1 MDSSFDR
8 PGRFLAWAK
17 ETFGEIAVDRRERA
31 RRFLEEAIELA
42 GAAGISPEDAL
53 RILERC
59 YERPQGFMPV
69 EAGQA
74 QVTLELFAKSQLID
88 LEVEADREFFRVQ
101 KIPKEEWLRRHAA
114 KVALG
119 IAG

>member
-1 MDSSFDR
+1 
-8 PGRFLAWAK
+8 
-17 ETFGEIAVDRRERA
+17 
-31 RRFLEEAIELA
+31 
-42 GAAGISPEDAL
+42 
-53 RILERC
+53 
-59 YERPQGFMPV
+59 MPV